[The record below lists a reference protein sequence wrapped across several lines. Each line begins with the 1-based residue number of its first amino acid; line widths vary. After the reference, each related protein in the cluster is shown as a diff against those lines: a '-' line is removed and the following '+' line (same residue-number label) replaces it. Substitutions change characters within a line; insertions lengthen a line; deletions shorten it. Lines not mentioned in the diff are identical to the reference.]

1 MAAVIG
7 VTERVTPA
15 DVVLTLNFPTKK
27 KEKTQKAF
35 HRATVQRWPGS
46 GAWGFFFG
54 EAADAPQTPA
64 TPVCFSAGQ
73 S

>member
-15 DVVLTLNFPTKK
+15 HVEFSYQKK
-27 KEKTQKAF
+27 KNTKSVSQSDSSKVA
-35 HRATVQRWPGS
+35 RVRGV
-46 GAWGFFFG
+46 GFFFG